1 MGEAMGWNPL
11 AFAGFA
17 GMTLLSLYAAGVLV
31 GRLPRVRMSLG
42 GMEARLLRA
51 GLFILLA
58 ANWAYLI
65 HRGV

>member
-1 MGEAMGWNPL
+1 MGWNPL